1 MNTIENNKIIAK
13 FMGMEQGKAN
23 DSRWK
28 NDWFEKLVVVG
39 NGFEAGRRH
48 ERLHFHSS
56 WDWLMEVV
64 EKIES
69 LDYSVDIFNKAVS
82 IQCNTKTQMIVD
94 LSGRTDNSKLS
105 QVYEAVVEFIKYK
118 N

>member
-1 MNTIENNKIIAK
+1 MNTTENNKIIAK
-13 FMGMEQGKAN
+13 FMGYAQPHPEYPNTSYWYK
-23 DSRWK
+23 
-28 NDWFEKLVVVG
+28 E
-39 NGFEAGRRH
+39 GRAP
-48 ERLHFHSS
+48 LALLLYNSS

-69 LDYSVDIFNKAVS
+69 LGYSVDIFNKAVS
-82 IQCNTKTQMIVD
+82 IQCNTKTEMIVD